1 LAVENQEEIIEAI
14 VFDSKSD
21 GTKTVRNF
29 IAKTHALCRAHIS
42 PNGQCRIRRSPTLQF
57 FPAKDCTVIETDAT
71 HRKRIRL
78 AAIAQPC
85 ILPQTL

>member
-1 LAVENQEEIIEAI
+1 MPYPPFTVHRSPFAV
-14 VFDSKSD
+14 
-21 GTKTVRNF
+21 
-29 IAKTHALCRAHIS
+29 
-42 PNGQCRIRRSPTLQF
+42 RRSPMLQF

>member
-1 LAVENQEEIIEAI
+1 MANAVSA
-14 VFDSKSD
+14 V
-21 GTKTVRNF
+21 
-29 IAKTHALCRAHIS
+29 H
-42 PNGQCRIRRSPTLQF
+42 RSPTLQF

-78 AAIAQPC
+78 AAVAQPC

>member
-1 LAVENQEEIIEAI
+1 MANAVSA
-14 VFDSKSD
+14 V
-21 GTKTVRNF
+21 
-29 IAKTHALCRAHIS
+29 H
-42 PNGQCRIRRSPTLQF
+42 RSPTLQF

-71 HRKRIRL
+71 THRKRIRL